1 MRASPLATY
10 RMKCNTKNG
19 TQRHAQN
26 AHATPIPSH
35 LYWVE
40 AMAADGSN
48 GRPTDDKIAQIF
60 SAFTR
65 DVFTPLIALTGVPP
79 AERRKLLAEIRS
91 RLDIVEEVIDTAAG
105 AGAHAQSAGGRA
117 QALNGAAHPAH
128 DLDDDDGTGDRDGGL
143 GRNQRSRVREL
154 VLLEV
159 LGRDSKAVSLQQLMA
174 ALAQRGF
181 NDTPSA
187 VVSQLH
193 RLKKLELIRQP
204 AGSTGM
210 YEITNEGL
218 GHGRNLRSSFGPYLP
233 SS

>member
-1 MRASPLATY
+1 MRAPPLATY

-181 NDTPSA
+181 NDSPSA

>member
-1 MRASPLATY
+1 MRAPPLATY

-105 AGAHAQSAGGRA
+105 AGAHA

>member
-1 MRASPLATY
+1 MREPPLATY

-181 NDTPSA
+181 NDSPSA

>member
-1 MRASPLATY
+1 MREPPLATY

-65 DVFTPLIALTGVPP
+65 DVFTPLIAQTGIPA

-105 AGAHAQSAGGRA
+105 THAQSAGARSHT
-117 QALNGAAHPAH
+117 LNGASDAAH
-128 DLDDDDGTGDRDGGL
+128 DLDDEDGAGDRDGGL

-159 LGRDSKAVSLQQLMA
+159 LGRDSKAVSLQQLMT

-233 SS
+233 SN